1 MSSAIGP
8 LSVAA
13 SPTSP
18 TLQFGPGSRYY
29 GVGTS
34 SYTAPDGTSHAY
46 LQRRFLPDPASMQV
60 LQQVQ
65 VTDPSQRLDN
75 LAAAA
80 LGDPLQYWRICDAN
94 WILQPASLIQAGQTV
109 RIALPQGIAGVPG
122 A

>member
-1 MSSAIGP
+1 VSTFISPLAI
-8 LSVAA
+8 AA
-13 SPTSP
+13 SPANP
-18 TLQFGPGSRYY
+18 APQFGPGSRYY
-29 GVGTS
+29 GVGIS
-34 SYTAPDGTSHAY
+34 SYTAPDGTSHAF

-60 LQQVQ
+60 LQQIQ

-75 LAAAA
+75 LAAAV

-94 WILQPASLIQAGQTV
+94 WVLQPAGLMQAGQTV